1 MIKDSDFSLKNIRK
15 DYSLQNLDIQ
25 KIEKNPLSLF
35 DKWIKEAIEEKLPE
49 PTAMHLSTVSK
60 DGKPTGRI
68 VLLKEFN
75 ETGFIFFTNYE
86 SKKGTDIKNNPNVA
100 LSFHW
105 AELERQVRINGK
117 AEKVSR
123 EISEN
128 YFHSRPRASQI
139 GAWVSPQSNIIENDF
154 LISETERFNKLFE
167 NKEIPLPDNWGG
179 YIVSVDSIE
188 FWQGRPSRLHDRI
201 LYIKREADWLIERL
215 AP

>member
-15 DYSLQNLDIQ
+15 DYSLQQLDIQ
-25 KIEKNPLSLF
+25 KIDKNPFSLF
-35 DKWIKEAIEEKLPE
+35 DKWIKEAIEAKLPE
-49 PTAMHLSTVSK
+49 PTAMHLSTVSN

-75 ETGFIFFTNYE
+75 EKGFIFFTNYE
-86 SKKGTDIKNNPNVA
+86 SKKGTDLKNNPNAA

-123 EISEN
+123 EVSEN
-128 YFHSRPRASQI
+128 YFHSRPRTSQI
-139 GAWVSPQSNIIENDF
+139 GAWVSPQSKIIENDF
-154 LISETERFNKLFE
+154 LIIETERFNKLFE

-179 YIVSVDSIE
+179 YIVSADSIE

-201 LYIKREADWLIERL
+201 LYLKREADWLIERL